1 LPLALF
7 SAINVPTDRPLHV
20 RAYGR
25 FQDSDSVTS
34 PPMLGERAIPIIPGQ
49 IAIVRPYRLTPN

>member
-1 LPLALF
+1 
-7 SAINVPTDRPLHV
+7 
-20 RAYGR
+20 
-25 FQDSDSVTS
+25 VTS